1 MELISNALAREC
13 AMGGLMMGWF
23 MFYYESWI
31 LPALYRQEK
40 MQYNWNA
47 AFKKYHENI
56 WKLNHAYDRELRYSA
71 VSRNLLLEHLNH
83 TKPKELSE
91 HVSKMILANR
101 KVYDA
106 FNPASKKLLIWQVKP
121 SLQ

>member
-1 MELISNALAREC
+1 MQLVSNALAQEC
-13 AMGGLMMGWF
+13 AMGALMVGYF
-23 MFYYESWI
+23 LYYYEAWI
-31 LPALYRQEK
+31 LPALMRQEK

-47 AFKKYHENI
+47 AWKKYHENI
-56 WKLNHAYDRELRYSA
+56 WKMNYAYDRDLRYSA
-71 VSRNLLLEHLNH
+71 VSKNLLLEHINH

-101 KVYDA
+101 KVFDA
-106 FNPASKKLLIWQVKP
+106 FNPSSKRLLIWQVQP